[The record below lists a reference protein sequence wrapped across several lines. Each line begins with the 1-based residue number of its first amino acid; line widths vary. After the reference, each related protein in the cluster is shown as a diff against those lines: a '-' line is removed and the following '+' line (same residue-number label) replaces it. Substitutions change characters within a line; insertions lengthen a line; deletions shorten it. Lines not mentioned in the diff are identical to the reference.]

1 MAAYTINAGRITNIT
16 TQLNH
21 WCGGW
26 YSNLY
31 GNFYS
36 IINDVSYGYST
47 ETKHPELIPLCAFYF
62 GDDVVGATDL
72 DYPVHKST
80 IGFSDMGTRFTK
92 TTFTTVQFD
101 AMKSDDDF
109 KSLPD
114 PTLVS
119 VTFQGGDIIFFKT
132 KDGKKGLLKIISA
145 NDSWAAGL
153 EDYNFD
159 VKVQK

>member
-1 MAAYTINAGRITNIT
+1 
-16 TQLNH
+16 
-21 WCGGW
+21 
-26 YSNLY
+26 
-31 GNFYS
+31 
-36 IINDVSYGYST
+36 
-47 ETKHPELIPLCAFYF
+47 
-62 GDDVVGATDL
+62 
-72 DYPVHKST
+72 
-80 IGFSDMGTRFTK
+80 MGTRFTK